1 MPGVFSIN
9 IFMCG
14 KYAHYE
20 RVLLS
25 IWLLV
30 IYMTLKAKAKSKS
43 IVFGAKAPLFGAK
56 KAFNRMQIG
65 A

>member
-1 MPGVFSIN
+1 MAQRTRLCHETRVLIVFKQMERSSVKSLPWQRFFNTNAERFSTN

-25 IWLLV
+25 
-30 IYMTLKAKAKSKS
+30 S
-43 IVFGAKAPLFGAK
+43 
-56 KAFNRMQIG
+56 
-65 A
+65 